1 MIRSPPV
8 NRKWTVL
15 AALAALSSAILH
27 ADPPVTVRPI
37 RNIAEVRNLSY
48 EQSRTAPPV
57 QFRVTVISHPPA
69 GFDGQDN
76 TGGLFFEID
85 DERMP
90 DIGEELEISGNVTG
104 GFYGPYVIVD
114 EIVKRGRKNPP
125 RALNFRPDFVQTGV
139 ADNRWVEI
147 EGLLVDVN
155 FDEEEKRKGEGLLVT
170 GQSDLSVRFRNE
182 KRDFDVNKLEKA
194 VGSWVK
200 LSGSGAPLFNDQR
213 QRIGSDIICPSHQFV
228 EVIDQ
233 SKETETVPLDE
244 IGRWDSRRTRQALVQ
259 TEGIVTFVENSQS
272 VIVQSGEHGARVRL
286 LSPENLTVGAPIS
299 VLGLPETNGYF
310 VGLHYAKTVPM
321 EDAEM
326 EELVATPDKTPL
338 SRDNAFQLVTI
349 AGRLI
354 EKGRSLLNLQVE
366 DALVPV
372 SLPSGVTPDSLP
384 PEGSE
389 LRIEGVKMVDADGSG
404 LVRSV
409 TIALRSPKGIEI
421 LAVPSWWT
429 PTKYLIAI
437 SLLLAG
443 VMLFLFWSLSLKK
456 RVKKQTHLIESQL
469 VSNAALEER
478 NRIAREL
485 HDTLSQGFSGV
496 GYQLASVAN
505 HLETDPDKA
514 RNKLETARQMVEH
527 SLIEARESLTG
538 LRVPSAADSLQFPVT
553 TIAVAR
559 ERCDEAEMNFYV
571 HHTLELD
578 PEKFEPETAYAC
590 HRILLEAVM
599 NAIRHSGGDS
609 VGFASGATEEEL
621 IFCISDNGH
630 GFDPEVTPIGHFG
643 IQGMQ
648 ERAKQI
654 DAGLTV
660 ETSSEGT
667 RLLLTLLRN
676 RL

>member
-1 MIRSPPV
+1 M
-8 NRKWTVL
+8 NRFGI
-15 AALAALSSAILH
+15 ALVITTALLSRVAV

-85 DERMP
+85 EKRMP
-90 DIGEELEISGNVTG
+90 DIGEDVEIQGNVTG

-114 EIVKRGRKNPP
+114 EIIKKGRKNPP
-125 RALNFRPDFVQTGV
+125 RPLNFRPDFVQTGV

-147 EGLLVDVN
+147 EGLLVDVK
-155 FDEEEKRKGEGLLVT
+155 FDENRRDGEGLLVT
-170 GQSDLSVRFRNE
+170 GQSDLVIRFRNE
-182 KRDFDVNKLEKA
+182 KRDFNVDGLEKA

-200 LSGSGAPLFNDQR
+200 LTGSGAPLFNDQR
-213 QRIGSDIICPSHQFV
+213 QRIGSDIVCSNQQFV

-233 SKETETVPLDE
+233 SKAADTVPLDE
-244 IGRWDSRRTRQALVQ
+244 IGRWDSRQTRQGLVK
-259 TEGIVTFVENSQS
+259 TEGTVTLVEGSRS

-286 LSPENLTVGAPIS
+286 LTSQDLRVGDAIS
-299 VLGLPETNGYF
+299 LLGLAETNGFF
-310 VGLHYAKTVPM
+310 VGLRYAKPSPLDVENAVAPVAVID
-321 EDAEM
+321 DA
-326 EELVATPDKTPL
+326 PL
-338 SRDNAFQLVTI
+338 SRDHAFQLVSIT
-349 AGRLI
+349 GRLI
-354 EKGRSLLNLQVE
+354 EKGRRLLNLQIE
-366 DALVPV
+366 NALVPV
-372 SLPSGVTPDSLP
+372 SLPSGMTPESLP
-384 PEGSE
+384 REGSE
-389 LRIEGVKMVDADGSG
+389 LRLEGVKTVDADETG

-409 TIALRSPKGIEI
+409 TIALRDKNDIAV

-429 PTKYLIAI
+429 PTKYLVAI
-437 SLLLAG
+437 LILLTAIF
-443 VMLFLFWSLSLKK
+443 LFLFWSLSLKR
-456 RVKKQTHLIESQL
+456 RVTKQTDLIETQL

-505 HLETDPDKA
+505 HLEADPDKA

-538 LRVPSAADSLQFPVT
+538 LRVPSAADSLRFPET
-553 TIAVAR
+553 TIAVAQD
-559 ERCDEAEMNFYV
+559 RCDEAELNFFV
-571 HHTLELD
+571 HHTLDLD
-578 PEKFEPETAYAC
+578 QSKFASETAYAC

-609 VGFASGATEEEL
+609 VGFASGETEEEY

-643 IQGMQ
+643 LQGMQ

-676 RL
+676 HS